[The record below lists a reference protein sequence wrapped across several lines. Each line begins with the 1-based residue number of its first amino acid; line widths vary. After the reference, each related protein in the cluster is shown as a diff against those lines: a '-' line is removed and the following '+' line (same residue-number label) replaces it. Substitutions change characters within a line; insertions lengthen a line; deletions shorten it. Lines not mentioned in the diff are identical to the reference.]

1 MSMLKKS
8 LMTGAVVGA
17 LLSGA
22 FATPAAAADPKTCP
36 QGKVCGWSGKN
47 RTGTR
52 TVLSVTP
59 GCQPFKTARSV
70 SNQTSYRIEFW
81 HITPGTGCGV
91 GSKLV
96 TLKPHTYSDDTRG
109 TVTGIAIYGG

>member
-1 MSMLKKS
+1 MTVLRKS
-8 LMTGAVVGA
+8 LTTMALAGA
-17 LLSGA
+17 LLGGT

-36 QGKVCGWSGKN
+36 QGKVCGWSGTN

-59 GCQPFKTARSV
+59 SCLPFTNARSV

-81 HITPGTGCGV
+81 HITTGCGA
-91 GSKLV
+91 GTRLL
-96 TLKPHTYSDDTRG
+96 TLQPHTYSDNTHG
-109 TVTGIAIYGG
+109 TVNGIAVHGP